1 MPPSIIEST
10 TEALRRDRTMRRDVL
25 AAFEPHLPKLVQ
37 IVEQRELMDELV
49 TVEECFRVSADFL
62 DHLATSSDEDS
73 ATDLV
78 EAAEQ
83 LRELAKDRMLL
94 GTATDEELLAE
105 NNLSVASCDLL
116 SERKLTFKILLTTEP
131 GTLLPRTT

>member
-116 SERKLTFKILLTTEP
+116 SERKLTF
-131 GTLLPRTT
+131 